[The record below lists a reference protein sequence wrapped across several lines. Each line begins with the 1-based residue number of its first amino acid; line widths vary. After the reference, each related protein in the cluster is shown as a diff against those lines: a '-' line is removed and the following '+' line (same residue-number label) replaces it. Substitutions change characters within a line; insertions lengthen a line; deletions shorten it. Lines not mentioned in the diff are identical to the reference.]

1 VKDRKPE
8 SFEVI
13 QPIVFA
19 VTVLGRDH
27 TGHVGNL
34 TVAVDGLRLFTLNSF
49 PLSDLARQAAV
60 WSVAVDDAD
69 HYTAFIYRDEQ
80 DRWLGAF
87 RIEPRPD
94 GWQFTSVFEDR
105 RHWRVGR
112 RLNGPKKTPADGGI
126 GRIGR
131 IGSGEGVCERRCEV
145 GWGEGRVRSLADF
158 FGAALWLPGARVP
171 GWLGGDG
178 ASNGGHRSYLD

>member
-1 VKDRKPE
+1 MTAPACRPVSMPSVTLTRIPIAMKDREPE
-8 SFEVI
+8 FFDVI
-13 QPIVFA
+13 QPIVFG

-34 TVAVDGLRLFTLNSF
+34 TVVVDGLSLFTLTSF
-49 PLSDLARQAAV
+49 PLSDLARQAAL

-69 HYTAFIYRDEQ
+69 HCTAFIYRDEQ

-105 RHWRVGR
+105 RHSTMLELDSIRD
-112 RLNGPKKTPADGGI
+112 AI
-126 GRIGR
+126 
-131 IGSGEGVCERRCEV
+131 
-145 GWGEGRVRSLADF
+145 
-158 FGAALWLPGARVP
+158 AAF
-171 GWLGGDG
+171 
-178 ASNGGHRSYLD
+178 LDTVEQI

>member
-1 VKDRKPE
+1 MKDRKPE

-13 QPIVFA
+13 QPVVFE

-34 TVAVDGLRLFTLNSF
+34 TVAVDGLSLFTLTSF

-69 HYTAFIYRDEQ
+69 HCTAFIYRDEQ

-105 RHWRVGR
+105 RHSIMLELDSIRDAITAFSDT
-112 RLNGPKKTPADGGI
+112 LNKGC
-126 GRIGR
+126 
-131 IGSGEGVCERRCEV
+131 V
-145 GWGEGRVRSLADF
+145 
-158 FGAALWLPGARVP
+158 AARE
-171 GWLGGDG
+171 
-178 ASNGGHRSYLD
+178 

>member
-1 VKDRKPE
+1 MKDRKPE

-27 TGHVGNL
+27 TGYTGNL
-34 TVAVDGLRLFTLNSF
+34 TVTVDGLRLFTLNSF

-69 HYTAFIYRDEQ
+69 HCTAFIYRDEQ

-105 RHWRVGR
+105 RHCTMLELDNIRDAITAFSD
-112 RLNGPKKTPADGGI
+112 RLNKGC
-126 GRIGR
+126 
-131 IGSGEGVCERRCEV
+131 V
-145 GWGEGRVRSLADF
+145 
-158 FGAALWLPGARVP
+158 AARE
-171 GWLGGDG
+171 
-178 ASNGGHRSYLD
+178 